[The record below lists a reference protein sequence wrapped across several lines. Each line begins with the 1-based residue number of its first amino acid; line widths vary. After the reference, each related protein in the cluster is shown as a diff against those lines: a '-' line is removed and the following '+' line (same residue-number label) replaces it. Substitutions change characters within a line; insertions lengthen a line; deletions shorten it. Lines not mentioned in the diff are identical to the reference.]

1 MKMPDFSLENW
12 QRQGLYEYIFVR
24 SDQSAFDQIGMNAKS
39 DPELLVAALA
49 VGVVIE
55 DDVPAMIAHFEREL
69 NIPGLWLNLC
79 VAHMKSC
86 LDQNGASGREPT
98 V

>member
-12 QRQGLYEYIFVR
+12 QRQRLYEHIFVR

-49 VGVVIE
+49 VGGC
-55 DDVPAMIAHFEREL
+55 RR
-69 NIPGLWLNLC
+69 G
-79 VAHMKSC
+79 
-86 LDQNGASGREPT
+86 
-98 V
+98 